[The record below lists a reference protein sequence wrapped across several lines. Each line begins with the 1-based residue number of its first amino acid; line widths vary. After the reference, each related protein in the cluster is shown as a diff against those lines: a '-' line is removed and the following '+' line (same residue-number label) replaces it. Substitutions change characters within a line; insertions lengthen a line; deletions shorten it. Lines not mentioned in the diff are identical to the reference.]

1 LRLDWYGSR
10 IRRKHKLREEKL
22 THDTILIL
30 DFGSQYS
37 QLIARRVR
45 EHHVYCRLVPCNVP
59 FERIRALRPRGIIL
73 SGGPSSVWAPGAPTC
88 DPAVLELGVPVLG
101 ICYGMQLL
109 AQMAG
114 GRVEGGHAG
123 EYGPATIEILED
135 TGKMP
140 VLPQSLARVADSAAR
155 SSEVQPSPSPLPA
168 RERGMEPPLP
178 RRERGSQTPLPV
190 REGVGGGLGSVPA
203 PTCRDEEPRPRTAA
217 AGLFAGCAPTEK
229 VWMSHGDRVV
239 ALPAGARVT
248 ARTPTVEV
256 AAFADPAR
264 RIYAVQ
270 FHPEVSHTPQG
281 GRMLHNF
288 LFDICGCRGDWTM
301 ASFIAEAVA
310 DIKQR
315 VGADRVVCGLSGGV
329 DSTVVATL
337 IHRAIGDQLTC
348 IFVDNGLLRA
358 GEAEEVVR
366 MARDLIGLKVDAV
379 DAAERFLRRLAG
391 VTDPEEKRLAIGDE
405 FVRVFTEEAARIGGA
420 RFLAQGTLFPDLIES
435 QSAFGGPSARIK
447 SHHNVGGMP
456 AWSQFTLIEPLRE
469 LFKDEVR
476 ELGRELGLPHG
487 ILHRQ
492 PFPGPGLA
500 VRVVGEVTPSGL
512 RILREADAIVQDEMR
527 KWEHYG
533 TIWQSF
539 AVLLPVKSVGVM
551 GDARTYDFAVAIRV
565 VTSRDGMTADWAR
578 LPDDLL
584 AWLSTRIINE
594 VDGVNRVLYDI
605 SSKPPSTIEWE

>member
-1 LRLDWYGSR
+1 M
-10 IRRKHKLREEKL
+10 
-22 THDTILIL
+22 THDAILIL

-45 EHHVYCRLVPCNVP
+45 EHHVYCRLEPCNVP
-59 FERIRALRPRGIIL
+59 FGTIRALKPKGIIL

-88 DPAVLELGVPVLG
+88 DRAVLDLGVPVLG

-123 EYGPATIEILED
+123 EYGPATIEILEG

-140 VLPQSLARVADSAAR
+140 VPPQTPQIGGTGVPPVLPQ
-155 SSEVQPSPSPLPA
+155 
-168 RERGMEPPLP
+168 
-178 RRERGSQTPLPV
+178 PV
-190 REGVGGGLGSVPA
+190 GF
-203 PTCRDEEPRPRTAA
+203 
-217 AGLFAGCAPTEK
+217 FAGCEATEK

-239 ALPAGARVT
+239 ELPAGAAVT

-281 GRMLHNF
+281 SRMLHNF

-348 IFVDNGLLRA
+348 IFVDNGVLRA

-379 DAAERFLRRLAG
+379 AASERFLRRLAG
-391 VTDPEEKRLAIGDE
+391 LTDPEEKRLAIGDE
-405 FVRVFTEEAARIGGA
+405 FVRVFTEEAERIGGA

-435 QSAFGGPSARIK
+435 KSAFGGPSARIK

-456 AWSQFTLIEPLRE
+456 AWSQFELIEPLRE

-476 ELGRELGLPHG
+476 ELGGELGLPPG
-487 ILHRQ
+487 TLHRQ

-500 VRVVGEVTPSGL
+500 VRVVGEVTRSGL
-512 RILREADAIVQDEMR
+512 HILREADAIVQEEMR
-527 KWEHYG
+527 GWEGYG

-551 GDARTYDFAVAIRV
+551 GDARTYDFAVAVRV
-565 VTSRDGMTADWAR
+565 VSSRDGMTADWVRLPYDLMAR
-578 LPDDLL
+578 LS
-584 AWLSTRIINE
+584 ARIINE

>member
-1 LRLDWYGSR
+1 MS
-10 IRRKHKLREEKL
+10 
-22 THDTILIL
+22 HDTILIL

-45 EHHVYCRLVPCNVP
+45 EHRVYCRLEPCTTP
-59 FERIRALRPRGIIL
+59 FEAIRELRPKGIIL
-73 SGGPSSVWAPGAPTC
+73 SGGPSSVWAAGAPSL
-88 DPAVLELGVPVLG
+88 DPRVLELGAPILG

-109 AQMAG
+109 AQLAG

-123 EYGPATIEILED
+123 EYGPAAIEVV
-135 TGKMP
+135 G
-140 VLPQSLARVADSAAR
+140 
-155 SSEVQPSPSPLPA
+155 
-168 RERGMEPPLP
+168 
-178 RRERGSQTPLPV
+178 
-190 REGVGGGLGSVPA
+190 EGGI
-203 PTCRDEEPRPRTAA
+203 
-217 AGLFAGCAPTEK
+217 FAGCEAAEK

-239 ALPAGARVT
+239 KLPEGAMVT
-248 ARTPTVEV
+248 ARTPSVEV

-264 RIYAVQ
+264 RIWAVQ
-270 FHPEVSHTPQG
+270 FHPEVSHTPHG

-288 LFDICGCRGDWTM
+288 LFGICGCRGDWTM
-301 ASFIAEAVA
+301 ASFVGEAVA
-310 DIKQR
+310 AIRER
-315 VGADRVVCGLSGGV
+315 VGRERVVCGLSGGV

-337 IHRAIGDQLTC
+337 VHRAVGGQLTS

-358 GEAEEVVR
+358 GEAGEVVR
-366 MARDLIGLKVDAV
+366 MARDEIGLRVDAV
-379 DAAERFLRRLAG
+379 DASARFLRRLAG
-391 VTDPEEKRLAIGDE
+391 LTDPEEKRLAIGDE
-405 FVRVFTEEAARIGGA
+405 FVRVFAEEAVRLGGA

-435 QSAFGGPSARIK
+435 KSAFGGPSARIK

-456 AWSQFTLIEPLRE
+456 AWSQFELIEPLRE

-476 ELGRELGLPHG
+476 ELGAELGLPHG

-512 RILREADAIVQDEMR
+512 KILREADAIVQEEVRGWGD
-527 KWEHYG
+527 YG
-533 TIWQSF
+533 SIWQSF

-551 GDARTYDFAVAIRV
+551 GDARTYEFAVAVRV
-565 VTSRDGMTADWAR
+565 VSSRDGMTADWVRLPYELLAR
-578 LPDDLL
+578 LS
-584 AWLSTRIINE
+584 ARIINE

>member
-1 LRLDWYGSR
+1 M
-10 IRRKHKLREEKL
+10 

-45 EHHVYCRLVPCNVP
+45 EHHVYCRLEPCNVP
-59 FERIRALRPRGIIL
+59 FERIRALQPRGIIL
-73 SGGPSSVWAPGAPTC
+73 SGGPSSVWAAGAPTC
-88 DPAVLELGVPVLG
+88 DPAVLDLGVPVLG

-123 EYGPATIEILED
+123 EYGPATIEII
-135 TGKMP
+135 
-140 VLPQSLARVADSAAR
+140 ADD
-155 SSEVQPSPSPLPA
+155 
-168 RERGMEPPLP
+168 
-178 RRERGSQTPLPV
+178 RRQTADG
-190 REGVGGGLGSVPA
+190 RRQTAESRAKQEASVPV
-203 PTCRDEEPRPRTAA
+203 AA
-217 AGLFAGCAPTEK
+217 ASLFAGCEATEK

-239 ALPAGARVT
+239 ELPPGAAVT

-281 GRMLHNF
+281 SRMLHNF
-288 LFDICGCRGDWTM
+288 LFDICGCKGDWTM
-301 ASFIAEAVA
+301 ASFVAEAVA

-348 IFVDNGLLRA
+348 IFVDNGVLRA

-366 MARDLIGLKVDAV
+366 MARDDIRLNLDAV
-379 DAAERFLRRLAG
+379 DAAERFLGRLAG
-391 VTDPEEKRLAIGDE
+391 LSDPEEKRLAIGDE
-405 FVRVFTEEAARIGGA
+405 FVRVFTEEAERLGGA

-435 QSAFGGPSARIK
+435 KSAFGGPSARIK

-456 AWSQFTLIEPLRE
+456 AWSQFQLIEPLRE

-500 VRVVGEVTPSGL
+500 VRVVGEVTRSGL
-512 RILREADAIVQDEMR
+512 SILREADLIVQEEMR
-527 KWEHYG
+527 KWEGYG

-551 GDARTYDFAVAIRV
+551 GDARTYEFAVAVRV
-565 VTSRDGMTADWAR
+565 VSSRDGMTADWVRLPYDLMAR
-578 LPDDLL
+578 LS
-584 AWLSTRIINE
+584 ARIINE

>member
-1 LRLDWYGSR
+1 LS
-10 IRRKHKLREEKL
+10 
-22 THDTILIL
+22 HDTILIL

-45 EHHVYCRLVPCNVP
+45 EHHVYCRLEPCNVP
-59 FERIRALRPRGIIL
+59 FERIRALRPKGIIL
-73 SGGPSSVWAPGAPTC
+73 SGGPSSVWAPGAPAC
-88 DPAVLELGVPVLG
+88 DPGVLELGAPVLG

-123 EYGPATIEILED
+123 EYGPATIE
-135 TGKMP
+135 
-140 VLPQSLARVADSAAR
+140 VLRP
-155 SSEVQPSPSPLPA
+155 
-168 RERGMEPPLP
+168 
-178 RRERGSQTPLPV
+178 
-190 REGVGGGLGSVPA
+190 GGF
-203 PTCRDEEPRPRTAA
+203 
-217 AGLFAGCAPTEK
+217 FAGCEATEK

-239 ALPAGARVT
+239 ALPAGATVT

-270 FHPEVSHTPQG
+270 FHPEVSHTPRG

-301 ASFIAEAVA
+301 ASFITEAVA

-379 DAAERFLRRLAG
+379 DASARFLRRLAG

-405 FVRVFTEEAARIGGA
+405 FVRVFTEEAERIGGA

-435 QSAFGGPSARIK
+435 KSAFGGPSARIK

-476 ELGRELGLPHG
+476 ELGKELGLPRG

-512 RILREADAIVQDEMR
+512 KILREADAIVQDEMR

>member
-1 LRLDWYGSR
+1 MS
-10 IRRKHKLREEKL
+10 
-22 THDTILIL
+22 HDTILIL

-45 EHHVYCRLVPCNVP
+45 EQHVYCRLEPCSMP
-59 FERIRALRPRGIIL
+59 FEAIRALAPKGIIL
-73 SGGPSSVWAPGAPTC
+73 SGGPSSVWAQGAPTL
-88 DPAVLELGVPVLG
+88 DPRVLDIGVPVLG

-109 AQMAG
+109 AQIAG

-135 TGKMP
+135 TGRAHVP
-140 VLPQSLARVADSAAR
+140 PQTAGALADNAAQG
-155 SSEVQPSPSPLPA
+155 SKGQPSPYPLPK
-168 RERGMEPPLP
+168 RERG
-178 RRERGSQTPLPV
+178 QTTPLPS
-190 REGVGGGLGSVPA
+190 REGIGGGFEPVPA
-203 PTCRDEEPRPRTAA
+203 PTRQDAASPPRPSVV
-217 AGLFAGCAPTEK
+217 GLFAGCQATEK

-239 ALPAGARVT
+239 QLPAGAMVT

-264 RIYAVQ
+264 HIYAVQ
-270 FHPEVSHTPQG
+270 FHPEVHHTPSG
-281 GRMLHNF
+281 SLMLRNF

-301 ASFIAEAVA
+301 ASFIEEAMA
-310 DIKQR
+310 SIRQR
-315 VGADRVVCGLSGGV
+315 VGRDRVVCGLSGGV

-337 IHRAIGDQLTC
+337 IHRAIGEQLTC

-366 MARDLIGLKVDAV
+366 TARDEIGLNLDAV

-391 VTDPEEKRLAIGDE
+391 VTDPEEKRLIIGDE
-405 FVRVFTEEAARIGGA
+405 FVRVFTEEAERIGGA

-435 QSAFGGPSARIK
+435 KSAFGGPSARIK

-456 AWSQFTLIEPLRE
+456 AWSQFELLEPLRE

-476 ELGRELGLPHG
+476 ELGKQLGLPHTV
-487 ILHRQ
+487 LHRQ

-512 RILREADAIVQDEMR
+512 RILRAADAIVQEEMR
-527 KWEHYG
+527 RWEGYG
-533 TIWQSF
+533 DIWQSF

-578 LPDDLL
+578 LPHDLL
-584 AWLSTRIINE
+584 AWLSARIINE

>member
-1 LRLDWYGSR
+1 VP
-10 IRRKHKLREEKL
+10 
-22 THDTILIL
+22 HDTILIL

-45 EHHVYCRLVPCNVP
+45 EQHVYCRLEPCSAP
-59 FERIRALRPRGIIL
+59 FETIQAIAPKGIIL
-73 SGGPSSVWAPGAPTC
+73 SGGPSSVWAPGAPSL
-88 DPAVLELGVPVLG
+88 DPRVLELGVPVLG

-109 AQMAG
+109 AQLAG

-123 EYGPATIEILED
+123 EYGPATIEIIED

-140 VLPQSLARVADSAAR
+140 VPPFTPQVKSGGTGV
-155 SSEVQPSPSPLPA
+155 
-168 RERGMEPPLP
+168 PP
-178 RRERGSQTPLPV
+178 V
-190 REGVGGGLGSVPA
+190 VG
-203 PTCRDEEPRPRTAA
+203 
-217 AGLFAGCAPTEK
+217 GLFAGCEPTEK
-229 VWMSHGDRVV
+229 VWMSHGDRVT
-239 ALPAGARVT
+239 ALPPGAVAT

-281 GRMLHNF
+281 SRMLHNF

-301 ASFIAEAVA
+301 ASFIDEAVA
-310 DIKQR
+310 DVRQR
-315 VGADRVVCGLSGGV
+315 VGADRVICGLSGGV

-337 IHRAIGDQLTC
+337 INRAIGGQLTC
-348 IFVDNGLLRA
+348 ILVDNGVLRA
-358 GEAEEVVR
+358 GEAAEVVR
-366 MARDLIGLKVDAV
+366 MARDELGLNVDAV
-379 DAAERFLRRLAG
+379 DASERFLRRLAG
-391 VTDPEEKRLAIGDE
+391 VADPEAKRLIIGDE
-405 FVRVFTEEAARIGGA
+405 FVRVFTEEAERIGGA

-435 QSAFGGPSARIK
+435 KSAFGGPSARIK

-456 AWSQFTLIEPLRE
+456 AWSQFELIEPLRE

-476 ELGRELGLPHG
+476 ELGRELGLPHTV
-487 ILHRQ
+487 LHRQ

-527 KWEHYG
+527 KWEGYG
-533 TIWQSF
+533 SIWQSF

-578 LPDDLL
+578 LPGDLL